1 MVQGAVWSSNLRRT
15 SRPSHSKSFIAFL
28 RPGRRVSGRWLIAA
42 CLATTLA
49 SAAPP
54 KLKQLDH
61 TAWTSKDGAPVAIFA
76 IAQDSRGKL
85 WLGSQSGLYEFD
97 GVHFTVFRPA
107 LNEPELPFIVVSA
120 ICTSRDGTVWVG
132 GLQGGVAAIRDGHV
146 SVYGA
151 KEGLPATGGIEAI
164 VQAPDGT
171 IWTVARNRLMR
182 FSHGRWIEDAWN
194 GSAPRNDVEEMF
206 FDRAGTQWVEAGGSI
221 YSRQSASQPFVLR
234 GLGSQFGNSIAAA
247 PDGSLWNV
255 ESQHLAIPAR
265 TVAKLADKY
274 GQSASGEISQSDQ
287 TAVFDGDGFL
297 WIANDHGILRYAP
310 DQFPKAKSNQPAIAE
325 TYGHIDGLTSDSII
339 SLFRDKAGNI
349 WVGTS
354 RGLDRFKVP
363 ALVRYL
369 DVPLTGEVTLA
380 SCANGDVYI
389 ASRDSP
395 LVSIR
400 DGNSTARGYNRWIS
414 SLYCDPAGSLWFGE
428 QAGVWNYSNDH
439 FLFIPFPASFP
450 TLAARQMSGDSSRLF
465 VAIRRSGIWL
475 LSNGVWSKFTAP
487 SFPDETAYSVLED
500 SRGRLWAGYSGSK
513 VALLEN
519 GKGRAF
525 KIGDGTGMGMVQLL
539 KETRRGLLAGGTNGL
554 AVFRGDNFQLLQ
566 TADADAAQGLSGL
579 AETANG
585 DLWLNGS
592 HGIFRIPSRELDTAL
607 QSPTHRMASESIL
620 LDGGSAGPSNQGGYA
635 STLVADTSGKLW
647 FANTDQVVSYDPNSQ
662 PAKEAPSTVEIT
674 SVIADGATQQ
684 IQRPTMLS
692 GVHALRIGYFAV
704 DLTSPE
710 TLRYRYRLDGEDKVW
725 QDAGTNT
732 EAAYTGL
739 VPGTY
744 TFHAAASND
753 GSTWLEAAAPLTI
766 SVLPAFYETS
776 WFRAIC
782 LIFICAVIWLLISLR
797 LRYVSARIRERSEE
811 RANERVQIARD
822 LHDTLLQ
829 GIQGLMLRFHF
840 AAQKVPEGAEVRD
853 MLNVALNTADRI
865 LQEGR
870 ERVKHLR
877 DSNLS
882 SVDLMDALAMVGK
895 ELNWT
900 NAAVL
905 TVETEG
911 ELCTLVPEVKEEFF
925 CIGREALTNAFRH
938 AHASRINLTLVY
950 GQTELRLTCRDDG
963 CGMDAKILHEGLS
976 GHWGLL
982 GMRERA
988 VKIGAAL
995 EARSVQGKGTEIA
1008 VTVPARR
1015 AYAGRQ
1021 IWLSRLT
1028 QPFRS
1033 ERT

>member
-1 MVQGAVWSSNLRRT
+1 MVEQRRVLERKLPTT
-15 SRPSHSKSFIAFL
+15 SCPGRSKSMWRL
-28 RPGRRVSGRWLIAA
+28 LVA
-42 CLATTLA
+42 CLATTIA
-49 SAAPP
+49 SAAPL

-76 IAQDSRGKL
+76 IAQDPHGKL
-85 WLGSQSGLYEFD
+85 WLGSQSGLYQFD
-97 GVHFTVFRPA
+97 GVHFNVFRPA
-107 LNEPELPFIVVSA
+107 PNEPQLPFIVVST
-120 ICTSRDGTVWVG
+120 ICAARDGTVWVG
-132 GLQGGVAAIRDGHV
+132 GLQGGIAAIRDGHV

-151 KEGLPATGGIEAI
+151 KEGLPPTGGVGEI
-164 VQAPDGT
+164 VQAQDGT
-171 IWTVARNRLMR
+171 IWAVARNHLMY
-182 FSHGRWIEDAWN
+182 FNAGKWSEEAWN
-194 GSAPRNDVEEMF
+194 GAAPRTDIEEIF
-206 FDRAGTQWVEAGGSI
+206 IDRSGAQWVVAGDSI
-221 YSRQSASQPFVLR
+221 YSRQTRGQTFALR
-234 GLGSQFGNSIAAA
+234 GPSSKFGNSMMAA
-247 PDGSLWNV
+247 PDGSLWNIEV
-255 ESQHLAIPAR
+255 QHLTLPAR
-265 TVAKLADKY
+265 TATMLAGKF
-274 GQSASGEISQSDQ
+274 GQAPTTEMSQADQ
-287 TAVFDGDGFL
+287 TAAFDRDGFL
-297 WIANDHGILRYAP
+297 WIANDHGLFRYAP
-310 DQFPKAKSNQPAIAE
+310 GKWPQSASDESATPE

-339 SLFRDKAGNI
+339 SLFRDRAGNI

-363 ALVRYL
+363 ALVRYV
-369 DVPLTGEVTLA
+369 DIPLTGEVTLA
-380 SCANGDVYI
+380 SCPNGNVYI

-400 DGNSTARGYNRWIS
+400 DGDSTTHGYNRWIS
-414 SLYCDPAGSLWFGE
+414 SMYCDRTGSLWFGE
-428 QAGVWNYSNDH
+428 QAGVWSYSNDH
-439 FLFIPFPASFP
+439 FLFTAFPSDFP

-465 VAIRRSGIWL
+465 VAIRRSGIWQ
-475 LSNGVWSKFTAP
+475 LSNGAWSKFTGP

-500 SRGRLWAGYSGSK
+500 SRGRLWAGYSASK
-513 VALLEN
+513 IALLEN
-519 GKGRAF
+519 GKGRTF
-525 KIGDGTGMGMVQLL
+525 QIGDSTGIGMVQLL
-539 KETRRGLLAGGTNGL
+539 KETRRGVLAGGTNGL
-554 AVFRGDNFQLLQ
+554 AIFRGDNFQLLQ
-566 TADADAAQGLSGL
+566 TADADATQGLSGL
-579 AETANG
+579 VEAANG

-592 HGIFRIPSRELDTAL
+592 HGIFRIPSREFDAAL
-607 QSPTHRMASESIL
+607 QSPAHRMRSEPVL

-635 STLVADTSGKLW
+635 STLVADTTGKLW
-647 FANTDQVVSYDPNSQ
+647 FASTDQVVSYDPNSQ

-674 SVIADGATQQ
+674 SIAADGAARQ
-684 IQRPTMLS
+684 IQNPVMLS
-692 GVHALRIGYFAV
+692 GVHALHIGYFAV

-710 TLRYRYRLDGEDKVW
+710 TLRYRYRLDGDDKNW
-725 QDAGTNT
+725 QYAGTNT

-739 VPGTY
+739 PPGNY

-753 GSTWLEAAAPLTI
+753 GSTWLEAAAPLSI
-766 SVLPAFYETS
+766 RVLPAFYETS

-782 LIFICAVIWLLISLR
+782 LVLLCAVVWLFISLR
-797 LRYVSARIRERSEE
+797 LRYISARIRERSEE

-882 SVDLMDALAMVGK
+882 NVDLMEALAMVGK

-900 NAAVL
+900 NAAIL
-905 TVETEG
+905 TIETEG
-911 ELCTLVPEVKEEFF
+911 EICVLLPVVKEEFF
-925 CIGREALTNAFRH
+925 CIGREALTNAFHH

-963 CGMDAKILHEGLS
+963 CGMDEKILNEGLS

-988 VKIGAAL
+988 AKIGAAL
-995 EARSVQGKGTEIA
+995 EPRSVPGKGTEIA
-1008 VTVPARR
+1008 VTVAARR

-1021 IWLSRLT
+1021 IWLSRLA